1 MKKILVSMFLLVFG
15 LCLVGCDIINNP
27 KKPSI
32 EMLYSDWY
40 NCAKLPSM
48 QDPFAEVYDGCYS
61 IKIAENNNV
70 TFKSINQ
77 EQLNG
82 ILEYEEKEYTID
94 IKITFENNEIANGN
108 LSISN
113 DSPYLHFFYKGVN
126 HCFTKSRVISKEE
139 FDLYC
144 SEFNA
149 FLRDSFNNNTY
160 PSLEEVETDEL
171 YRQYTNFHQI
181 DPCCNGPKQYISV
194 NKVVIDINTE
204 KDEFIVTYSDGKIEN
219 INIFDVENIVLV
231 KLDGT
236 FKKLDNIQDG
246 QCFITENH
254 TLFYFEC
261 EHQWDEG
268 VVDPSSSLSNPPIK
282 YTCLLCGVTKKEPTE
297 WLEHSHD
304 YIDGLCDCGK
314 FDNTWIIENFRLSDE
329 QILFEGN
336 VDDEFNCD
344 VILLTLKHTT
354 TYIELSKKHF
364 KLDVVTDVVYLSST
378 PPSHFY
384 EPGNED
390 KLNNFHQIVFL
401 YVDVETKEEIIELI
415 KELEKLPFIRSAEP
429 NYIEHPC

>member
-1 MKKILVSMFLLVFG
+1 MKKILVSIFLLVFG
-15 LCLVGCDIINNP
+15 LCLSGCDNNKN
-27 KKPSI
+27 KKPTVS
-32 EMLYSDWY
+32 MLYSDWY

-48 QDPFAEVYDGCYS
+48 ENPFAEVYDGCYT
-61 IKIAENNNV
+61 IKIDENNNV
-70 TFKSINQ
+70 SFKSINQ
-77 EQLNG
+77 EQLKG
-82 ILEYEEKEYTID
+82 TLEYEEKEYTID
-94 IKITFENNEIANGN
+94 IKITFENNEIANGSV
-108 LSISN
+108 SISN
-113 DSPYLHFFYKGVN
+113 AVPYLNLFYKGVN
-126 HCFTKSRVISKEE
+126 LCFSKTKVVSKEE
-139 FDLYC
+139 FEQYRND
-144 SEFNA
+144 FNK
-149 FLRDSFNNNTY
+149 FLREAFIENNY
-160 PSLEEVETDEL
+160 PTIEEVETDEL

-236 FKKLDNIQDG
+236 FEKLDNIQDG

-268 VVDPSSSLSNPPIK
+268 VVDPFSSLSNPPIK

-297 WLEHSHD
+297 WLEHSHN
-304 YIDGLCDCGK
+304 YIEGLCDCGE
-314 FDNTWIIENFRLSDE
+314 FDSVWLNENFRLSDE
-329 QILFEGN
+329 QILFKGS

-344 VILLTLKHTT
+344 VILLTFKHTT
-354 TYIELSKKHF
+354 TYIELSKRYF
-364 KLDVVTDVVYLSST
+364 KLDEITEVVYISST

-390 KLNNFHQIVFL
+390 KLKNFNQIVFL

-415 KELEKLPFIRSAEP
+415 IELEKLPFVESVGP
-429 NYIEHPC
+429 NSIEHCE